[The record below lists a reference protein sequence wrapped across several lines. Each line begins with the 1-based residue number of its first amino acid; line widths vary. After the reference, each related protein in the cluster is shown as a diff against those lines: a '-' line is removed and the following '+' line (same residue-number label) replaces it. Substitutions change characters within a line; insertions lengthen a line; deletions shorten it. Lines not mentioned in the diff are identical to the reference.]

1 MRRPRNPAVFGGSAL
16 LFAAASAV
24 NTTSVHAVPTVVN
37 SFETPNCDV
46 LPSLS
51 FVDELGNPP
60 IFPLNELISSTSGQT
75 SFSACPPSDS
85 PSIPNRLVRIQN
97 LSGIA
102 WQELYYVADPAA
114 GGVPG
119 TTISNEDGIVN
130 GGQAFRID
138 RLGMNMPLVSE
149 NMLADGIFQP
159 GEVWRFV
166 IDDYVSGAGLLA
178 HSFTSIGVGNLSP
191 GGPSSGSIIAVIPE
205 PAAIAL
211 LAPGLFLL
219 TRRRAPAR

>member
-1 MRRPRNPAVFGGSAL
+1 MRRPRKPAVYGGSAL

-24 NTTSVHAVPTVVN
+24 NTTSVHAVPTVV
-37 SFETPNCDV
+37 SSTETPSCDV
-46 LPSLS
+46 LPSLV
-51 FVDELGNPP
+51 FVDELGNAPV
-60 IFPLNELISSTSGQT
+60 FPQNELISSTSGNT
-75 SFSACPPSDS
+75 SLSACPTSDN
-85 PSIPNRLVRIQN
+85 PTIPNRLVRIQN

-130 GGQAFRID
+130 AGQAFRID
-138 RLGMNMPLVSE
+138 RLGMNMPLVAE
-149 NMLADGIFQP
+149 NMIPDGIFQP
-159 GEVWRFV
+159 GEVWRFI
-166 IDDYVSGAGLLA
+166 IDDYVSGVGLPPSA
-178 HSFTSIGVGNLSP
+178 FNSIGVGNLSP

-205 PAAIAL
+205 PASIAL

-219 TRRRAPAR
+219 TRRRAPAE